1 MAAML
6 VRMGKG
12 YGGYGQKE
20 EVLDMNPGLSSSG
33 LFCGSVCG
41 FIGGLW
47 LSISINVNV
56 YLYMHLI
63 SVYIRNVPA
72 TDFIYVHLIICY
84 VINLNHCTHNKLV
97 PRAIF
102 IVI

>member
-1 MAAML
+1 
-6 VRMGKG
+6 MGKG

-20 EVLDMNPGLSSSG
+20 EVLDMNPELSSSG

-63 SVYIRNVPA
+63 SVYILNVPA